1 MKVIYLNK
9 ETGKEVHYGENIT
22 FKKSGKFANGYSYQ
36 SETTLP
42 IINETIPDLIKRGV
56 LVQKEVEENSEIQNE
71 LTIDKKL
78 DILGKAVKTI
88 LEKIQKLEECII
100 YGDI

>member
-22 FKKSGKFANGYSYQ
+22 FKESGKFANGYSYQ